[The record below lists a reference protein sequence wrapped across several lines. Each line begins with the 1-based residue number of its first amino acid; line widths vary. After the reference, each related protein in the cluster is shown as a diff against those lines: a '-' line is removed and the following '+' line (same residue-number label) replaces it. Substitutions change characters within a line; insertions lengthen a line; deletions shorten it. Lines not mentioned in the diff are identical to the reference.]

1 MLVHRIQPHDSNSHI
16 NTTIFMII
24 TTMFLCH
31 IMSTQ
36 NELILVS
43 VLDVIYETILSLL
56 RGQLD
61 RRTIL
66 DNLELVLLTI
76 DEVVSQ
82 CDGNCV
88 CIYMMHVCLYVCT

>member
-1 MLVHRIQPHDSNSHI
+1 VCVVVFPL
-16 NTTIFMII
+16 
-24 TTMFLCH
+24 
-31 IMSTQ
+31 Q

-76 DEVVSQ
+76 DEVV
-82 CDGNCV
+82 CNGLKYYCF
-88 CIYMMHVCLYVCT
+88 

>member
-1 MLVHRIQPHDSNSHI
+1 MCVVVFPL
-16 NTTIFMII
+16 
-24 TTMFLCH
+24 
-31 IMSTQ
+31 Q

-76 DEVVSQ
+76 DEVV
-82 CDGNCV
+82 CNGLKYYCF
-88 CIYMMHVCLYVCT
+88 

>member
-1 MLVHRIQPHDSNSHI
+1 M
-16 NTTIFMII
+16 
-24 TTMFLCH
+24 
-31 IMSTQ
+31 Q

-76 DEVVSQ
+76 DEVVCMGTRRCFFQRMRETEIFLRYS
-82 CDGNCV
+82 C
-88 CIYMMHVCLYVCT
+88 HLLLL